1 MHIESFLVV
10 GIDVSKASLEVADS
24 SAADVWQT
32 TNDNE
37 GFNQVVSSL
46 PSLKPNLIVVEAT
59 GRYEADLVSAL
70 LANKLPVVV
79 VNPRQVRDFAKAK
92 GILAKTDRIDA
103 SVLVSFGEAVRPE
116 VRELKDEETQ
126 TLQALVTRHQQ
137 LVSMLTAEKNRLP
150 GAPPP
155 VRKDIKAHIQWLE
168 KRLRVTDHQT
178 RLKLEANPNWRAKD
192 DLLQGVPGIGETTAT
207 SLLASL
213 PELGRINRRQ
223 IAALVGLAPFNRDSG
238 QFRGKRTIWGGRAQV
253 RCSLYMATIS
263 AIRCNPVIRPFY
275 QRLREAGKP
284 PKVAITACMR
294 KLLTILNVMMKN
306 QTTWDPN
313 YSINA

>member
-59 GRYEADLVSAL
+59 GRYEAGLVSAL
-70 LANKLPVVV
+70 LASKLPVVV

-137 LVSMLTAEKNRLP
+137 LA
-150 GAPPP
+150 
-155 VRKDIKAHIQWLE
+155 
-168 KRLRVTDHQT
+168 
-178 RLKLEANPNWRAKD
+178 
-192 DLLQGVPGIGETTAT
+192 
-207 SLLASL
+207 
-213 PELGRINRRQ
+213 
-223 IAALVGLAPFNRDSG
+223 
-238 QFRGKRTIWGGRAQV
+238 
-253 RCSLYMATIS
+253 
-263 AIRCNPVIRPFY
+263 
-275 QRLREAGKP
+275 
-284 PKVAITACMR
+284 
-294 KLLTILNVMMKN
+294 
-306 QTTWDPN
+306 
-313 YSINA
+313 